1 MEIKIREE
9 QKNDYPI
16 IYNIVELA
24 FKDMEFSDHTEHRLV
39 NQLRLTDAY
48 IPQLS
53 LVAEI
58 DGEIIGHIMLTKAEI
73 ISGNSSTPSL
83 ILAPVSVHPK
93 YQKAGIGSALIR
105 EAHKRAVELGYQSAV
120 LIGHKEYYP
129 KFGYKTAIDFGIE
142 FPLDVPHEFCMAA
155 ELQPEGLKGVHGL
168 LKFAQPLMG

>member
-16 IYNIVELA
+16 IYKVVELA
-24 FKDMEFSDHTEHRLV
+24 FKGMEFSDQTEHFLV
-39 NQLRLTDAY
+39 DRLRLTDAY

-53 LVAEI
+53 LVAELN
-58 DGEIIGHIMLTKAEI
+58 GEIVGHIMFTKAEI
-73 ISGNSSTPSL
+73 ISDDNIVPSL
-83 ILAPVSVHPK
+83 ILAPVSVHPN
-93 YQKAGIGSALIR
+93 YQKSGIGGALIR

-142 FPLDVPHEFCMAA
+142 FPLDVPHEFCMVA
-155 ELQPEGLKGVHGL
+155 ELQPGSLKGVHGL
-168 LKFAQPLMG
+168 LKFAQPLME